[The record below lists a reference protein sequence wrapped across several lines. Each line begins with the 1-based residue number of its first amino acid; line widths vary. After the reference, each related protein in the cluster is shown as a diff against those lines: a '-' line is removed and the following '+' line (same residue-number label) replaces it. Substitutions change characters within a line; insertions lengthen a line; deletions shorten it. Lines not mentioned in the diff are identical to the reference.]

1 MVVASMLIPATPVLV
16 GGGPA
21 RAAGATAPDAANR
34 RLRRATK
41 TRDRRAELLIT
52 RTSTGSCWRRGDFD
66 AACAGASGIS
76 SMELPLS
83 SVSFQCGTASVQR
96 GAWQRADPDDRPRG
110 AAREAGSWRRLQAD
124 HGAQSVGIR
133 RQAHPG
139 VGPFRHPR
147 GVVRRRS
154 TGGRDRR
161 LLFQHGLPL
170 ERRAVSGP
178 CPTRL
183 PERAPLLGRA
193 ARLGGCGPSARRRV
207 RGRQMSSQHSSLTSL
222 GPDHPYADAIEAERL
237 GWYEL
242 ITLVRAL
249 TPEECMEPG
258 YYHDPDWAVRDV
270 VAHLGTWLAEAE
282 VQFERINAGT
292 YEGHDVDI
300 DGLNAAFLAAMANQP
315 WQLAWVQA
323 NAGRTRM
330 IQDWYALREPTDE
343 AAWWIRKSGSE
354 HYAEHVGR
362 LREWVTELVARRP
375 AE

>member
-1 MVVASMLIPATPVLV
+1 
-16 GGGPA
+16 
-21 RAAGATAPDAANR
+21 
-34 RLRRATK
+34 
-41 TRDRRAELLIT
+41 
-52 RTSTGSCWRRGDFD
+52 
-66 AACAGASGIS
+66 
-76 SMELPLS
+76 
-83 SVSFQCGTASVQR
+83 
-96 GAWQRADPDDRPRG
+96 
-110 AAREAGSWRRLQAD
+110 
-124 HGAQSVGIR
+124 
-133 RQAHPG
+133 
-139 VGPFRHPR
+139 
-147 GVVRRRS
+147 
-154 TGGRDRR
+154 
-161 LLFQHGLPL
+161 
-170 ERRAVSGP
+170 
-178 CPTRL
+178 
-183 PERAPLLGRA
+183 
-193 ARLGGCGPSARRRV
+193 
-207 RGRQMSSQHSSLTSL
+207 MSSQHSSLTSL

-237 GWYEL
+237 GWYAL

-300 DGLNAAFLAAMANQP
+300 DGLNAAFLAAMADQP
-315 WQLAWVQA
+315 WQVAWVQA